1 MSRSILD
8 HMLQASEAGKKQLA
22 VLIDPDMPE
31 QSLQRIL
38 KHIQASQA
46 DYIFLGGSLLHTQ
59 PFIEQTLEVIKS
71 QTDIPVILFPGNE
84 LQVVKGVDAVLFLSL
99 ISGRNPELLIGKHVT
114 AAPYLKKLQLEVLP
128 TGYILIDSGK
138 PTTVSY
144 ISQTMPI
151 PSNKPDIAAITAMA
165 GEMLGLKLMYLD
177 GGSGAENTIPPQVV
191 QTVRQHIR
199 CPIIVGGGIKNIT
212 QADALWQAGADIIV
226 VGNVLEELPNAFA
239 R

>member
-1 MSRSILD
+1 MSRLILD
-8 HMLQASEAGKKQLA
+8 HMLQATEAGKKQLA

-31 QSLQRIL
+31 QSLQLIL
-38 KHIQASQA
+38 KHIQASRA

-114 AAPYLKKLQLEVLP
+114 AAPYIKKLQLEVLP
-128 TGYILIDSGK
+128 TGYILIDSGR

-165 GEMLGLKLMYLD
+165 GEMLGLKLIYLD
-177 GGSGAENTIPPQVV
+177 GGSGAENTIPSIVV
-191 QTVRQHIR
+191 QAVRQHTR
-199 CPIIVGGGIKNIT
+199 CPIIVGGGIKNIS

-226 VGNVLEELPNAFA
+226 VGNVLEETPNAFA